1 MNVTEWPA
9 FIVSL
14 DEIEFIHF
22 ERVSFALKNF
32 DMVCIY
38 KDYAKKV
45 TTVTSIPMTSL
56 DQIKDWL
63 NSSDIRYTEGIQSL
77 NWAKV
82 LKTVTDDPVGFF
94 EQGGWVSSEFYI
106 HKIQNKFLSKIYFR
120 ISLKL
125 TMMLRRKTMTTTKMK
140 PSTPMVVPMKGLR
153 MMMVQVRLFF
163 TFETII
169 NFILDDSDDY
179 SSIDESDSGSEEE
192 LGSSEESGKDWD
204 ELEAEAMRDDKNK
217 ERDVSFIFAPIFEH
231 S

>member
-1 MNVTEWPA
+1 MVSRIDLHVCCNQPRQQLVNSTQTQSESNFISLVNVTEWPA

-94 EQGGWVSSEFYI
+94 EQGGWVSFVFY
-106 HKIQNKFLSKIYFR
+106 L
-120 ISLKL
+120 
-125 TMMLRRKTMTTTKMK
+125 
-140 PSTPMVVPMKGLR
+140 
-153 MMMVQVRLFF
+153 
-163 TFETII
+163 
-169 NFILDDSDDY
+169 
-179 SSIDESDSGSEEE
+179 
-192 LGSSEESGKDWD
+192 
-204 ELEAEAMRDDKNK
+204 
-217 ERDVSFIFAPIFEH
+217 
-231 S
+231 

>member
-1 MNVTEWPA
+1 MVSHIDLLVCCNQPRLQSVSLTSTKPKSNYSSVNVTEWPA

-94 EQGGWVSSEFYI
+94 EQGGWVSFMVSFEFRFYQI
-106 HKIQNKFLSKIYFR
+106 FR
-120 ISLKL
+120 ISSKL
-125 TMMLRRKTMTTTKMK
+125 TMTLKRRTMMMTRMK
-140 PSTPMVVPMKGLR
+140 PSMPMVVLMMRQMLMKD
-153 MMMVQVRLFF
+153 QVRLFP
-163 TFETII
+163 II
-169 NFILDDSDDY
+169 TPL
-179 SSIDESDSGSEEE
+179 
-192 LGSSEESGKDWD
+192 
-204 ELEAEAMRDDKNK
+204 
-217 ERDVSFIFAPIFEH
+217 
-231 S
+231 

>member
-1 MNVTEWPA
+1 MTEWPA

-94 EQGGWVSSEFYI
+94 EQGGWVSFM
-106 HKIQNKFLSKIYFR
+106 LSFNSRIYQIFR
-120 ISLKL
+120 ISSKL
-125 TMMLRRKTMTTTKMK
+125 TMTLKRRTMMMTRMK
-140 PSTPMVVPMKGLR
+140 PSMPMVVLMMRQMVMKD
-153 MMMVQVRLFF
+153 QVRLFP
-163 TFETII
+163 II
-169 NFILDDSDDY
+169 TPY
-179 SSIDESDSGSEEE
+179 
-192 LGSSEESGKDWD
+192 
-204 ELEAEAMRDDKNK
+204 KNDF
-217 ERDVSFIFAPIFEH
+217 R
-231 S
+231 